1 MSREGSDTL
10 NTSFNAN
17 FGNDTLDLTEV
28 SNCEIEKIDNLVK
41 AEIK

>member
-17 FGNDTLDLTEV
+17 FGNETLDLIEV
-28 SNCEIEKIDNLVK
+28 RVSEVLKESIN
-41 AEIK
+41 